1 MVKWQTRYFQ
11 AVVSASSCEFKSRRP
26 HQLHKQRQMMNGAD
40 IFKFLCGLKLEFSEF
55 DWLENRGL
63 SEFELLI
70 SVILT
75 QNTSWNNVLKALD
88 NVRVAKIQSL
98 EALNALEIQQIATLI
113 KPSGFYNQKAKRLK
127 GFVSAL
133 LGEFGDMSEFKA
145 RVSRQWLLNV
155 KGLGFESADSILN
168 YLCQREILVVDS
180 YTNRL
185 AIALGYEF
193 ESYDELREF
202 FQSGIESEQKAINA
216 CLGEFFK
223 DRNTIFTDEKGENSN
238 TSNEKLNLNSINSNM
253 SDKNL
258 NSHSKNSNAN
268 NKNSQKNNE
277 NLNKCDKNSST
288 KNKNANLN
296 SINSSQNLALYELYQ
311 IFHAQIIAFGKAY
324 FKGKTLNDEG
334 KRVLKTLLH

>member
-1 MVKWQTRYFQ
+1 
-11 AVVSASSCEFKSRRP
+11 
-26 HQLHKQRQMMNGAD
+26 MNGAD
-40 IFKFLCGLKLEFSEF
+40 IFKFLCGLKLKFSEF

-98 EALNALEIQQIATLI
+98 EALNALETQQIATLI

-127 GFVSAL
+127 GFVGAL
-133 LGEFGDMSEFKA
+133 LSEFGDTSEFKA

-202 FQSGIESEQKAINA
+202 FQSGIESEQEAINA

-223 DRNTIFTDEKGENSN
+223 DRNTIFKDEKGENSN
-238 TSNEKLNLNSINSNM
+238 T
-253 SDKNL
+253 
-258 NSHSKNSNAN
+258 H

-277 NLNKCDKNSST
+277 NLRKCGKNSST
-288 KNKNANLN
+288 KSKNANLN
-296 SINSSQNLALYELYQ
+296 GTNSSQNLALYELYQ

-334 KRVLKTLLH
+334 KALLKTLLH

>member
-1 MVKWQTRYFQ
+1 
-11 AVVSASSCEFKSRRP
+11 
-26 HQLHKQRQMMNGAD
+26 MNGAD

-98 EALNALEIQQIATLI
+98 EALNALETQQIATLI

-127 GFVSAL
+127 GFVGAL

-202 FQSGIESEQKAINA
+202 FQSGIESEQEAINA

-223 DRNTIFTDEKGENSN
+223 GRNTIFADEKGANSS
-238 TSNEKLNLNSINSNM
+238 TSNENLNLNSTNSNT

-258 NSHSKNSNAN
+258 NSHGKNSNTH

-277 NLNKCDKNSST
+277 NLSKSDKNSSA
-288 KNKNANLN
+288 KSKNLN
-296 SINSSQNLALYELYQ
+296 LNGTNSSQNLALYELYQ

-334 KRVLKTLLH
+334 KKVLKTLLH

>member
-1 MVKWQTRYFQ
+1 
-11 AVVSASSCEFKSRRP
+11 
-26 HQLHKQRQMMNGAD
+26 MNGAD

-98 EALNALEIQQIATLI
+98 ETLNALETQQIATLI

-133 LGEFGDMSEFKA
+133 LSEFGDMSEFKA

-223 DRNTIFTDEKGENSN
+223 GRNTIFTDEKGA
-238 TSNEKLNLNSINSNM
+238 
-253 SDKNL
+253 
-258 NSHSKNSNAN
+258 NSNAN

-277 NLNKCDKNSST
+277 NLRKCDKNSST
-288 KNKNANLN
+288 KSKNANLN
-296 SINSSQNLALYELYQ
+296 STNSSQNLALYELYQ

-324 FKGKTLNDEG
+324 FKGKTLNDDG
-334 KRVLKTLLH
+334 KRLLQRLA

>member
-1 MVKWQTRYFQ
+1 
-11 AVVSASSCEFKSRRP
+11 
-26 HQLHKQRQMMNGAD
+26 MNGAD
-40 IFKFLCGLKLEFSEF
+40 IFKFLCDLKLEFSEF

-98 EALNALEIQQIATLI
+98 EALNALETQQIATLI

-133 LGEFGDMSEFKA
+133 LSEFGDMSEFKA

-185 AIALGYEF
+185 AYALGYEF

-202 FQSGIESEQKAINA
+202 FQSGIESEQEAINA

-238 TSNEKLNLNSINSNM
+238 
-253 SDKNL
+253 
-258 NSHSKNSNAN
+258 AN

-277 NLNKCDKNSST
+277 NLSKCGKNSST
-288 KNKNANLN
+288 KDKNLKGT
-296 SINSSQNLALYELYQ
+296 NSSKNLALYELYQ

>member
-55 DWLENRGL
+55 DLLENRGL

-98 EALNALEIQQIATLI
+98 EALNALETQQIATLI

-127 GFVSAL
+127 GFVGVL
-133 LGEFGDMSEFKA
+133 LSEFGDMSEFKA

-223 DRNTIFTDEKGENSN
+223 DKNTIFTDEKGENSN
-238 TSNEKLNLNSINSNM
+238 ASNE
-253 SDKNL
+253 
-258 NSHSKNSNAN
+258 
-268 NKNSQKNNE
+268 NSQKNNE
-277 NLNKCDKNSST
+277 NLRKCDKNSST
-288 KNKNANLN
+288 KSKNTNLN
-296 SINSSQNLALYELYQ
+296 STNSSQNLALYELYQ

-324 FKGKTLNDEG
+324 FKGKTLNDNG
-334 KRVLKTLLH
+334 KRLLKTLLH

>member
-1 MVKWQTRYFQ
+1 
-11 AVVSASSCEFKSRRP
+11 
-26 HQLHKQRQMMNGAD
+26 MNGAD

-98 EALNALEIQQIATLI
+98 EALNTLETQQIATLI

-133 LGEFGDMSEFKA
+133 LSEFGDMSEFKA

-223 DRNTIFTDEKGENSN
+223 DRNTIFKDEKGENSS
-238 TSNEKLNLNSINSNM
+238 TSSKNLNLNDTNLSISNKNLNLNSINSNT
-253 SDKNL
+253 
-258 NSHSKNSNAN
+258 H

-277 NLNKCDKNSST
+277 NLSKCDKNSST
-288 KNKNANLN
+288 KNKNLNLN
-296 SINSSQNLALYELYQ
+296 STNSSQNLALYELYQ

-324 FKGKTLNDEG
+324 FKGKSLNDEG

>member
-1 MVKWQTRYFQ
+1 
-11 AVVSASSCEFKSRRP
+11 
-26 HQLHKQRQMMNGAD
+26 MNGAD

-98 EALNALEIQQIATLI
+98 EALNALETQQIATLI

-127 GFVSAL
+127 GFVGAL
-133 LGEFGDMSEFKA
+133 LSEFGDMSEFKA
-145 RVSRQWLLNV
+145 RVSRQWLLNI

-202 FQSGIESEQKAINA
+202 FQSGIESEQEAINA

-223 DRNTIFTDEKGENSN
+223 DRNTIFTDENGENSS
-238 TSNEKLNLNSINSNM
+238 TSNEILNLNST
-253 SDKNL
+253 
-258 NSHSKNSNAN
+258 NSNAN
-268 NKNSQKNNE
+268 NKNLHKNNE
-277 NLNKCDKNSST
+277 NLRKCDKNSST

-296 SINSSQNLALYELYQ
+296 STNSSQNLALYELYQ

-324 FKGKTLNDEG
+324 FKGKSLNDEG

>member
-1 MVKWQTRYFQ
+1 
-11 AVVSASSCEFKSRRP
+11 
-26 HQLHKQRQMMNGAD
+26 MNGAD

-98 EALNALEIQQIATLI
+98 EALNALETQQIATLI

-127 GFVSAL
+127 GFVGAL
-133 LGEFGDMSEFKA
+133 LSEFGDMSEFKA

-223 DRNTIFTDEKGENSN
+223 DRNTIFTDEKGENLS
-238 TSNEKLNLNSINSNM
+238 TSNENLNLNSTNSNM

-258 NSHSKNSNAN
+258 NSHGKNSNTH

-277 NLNKCDKNSST
+277 NLRKCDKNLST

-296 SINSSQNLALYELYQ
+296 GTNSSQNLALYELYQ

-324 FKGKTLNDEG
+324 FKGKTLDDEG
-334 KRVLKTLLH
+334 KALLKTLLH

>member
-1 MVKWQTRYFQ
+1 
-11 AVVSASSCEFKSRRP
+11 
-26 HQLHKQRQMMNGAD
+26 MNGAD

-98 EALNALEIQQIATLI
+98 ETLNALETQQIATLI

-127 GFVSAL
+127 GFVGAL
-133 LGEFGDMSEFKA
+133 LSEFGDMSEFKA

-185 AIALGYEF
+185 AYALGYEF

-202 FQSGIESEQKAINA
+202 FQSGIESEQEAINA

-223 DRNTIFTDEKGENSN
+223 DRNTIFTDENGENSS
-238 TSNEKLNLNSINSNM
+238 TSNEILNLNST
-253 SDKNL
+253 
-258 NSHSKNSNAN
+258 NSNAN
-268 NKNSQKNNE
+268 NKNSHKNNE
-277 NLNKCDKNSST
+277 NLRKCDKNSST

-296 SINSSQNLALYELYQ
+296 STNSSQNLALYELYQ

-324 FKGKTLNDEG
+324 FKGRILNDEG

>member
-1 MVKWQTRYFQ
+1 
-11 AVVSASSCEFKSRRP
+11 
-26 HQLHKQRQMMNGAD
+26 MNGAD

-98 EALNALEIQQIATLI
+98 EALNALETQQIATLI

-127 GFVSAL
+127 GFVGAL
-133 LGEFGDMSEFKA
+133 LSEFGDMGEFKA

-202 FQSGIESEQKAINA
+202 FQSGIESEQEAINA

-223 DRNTIFTDEKGENSN
+223 GRNTIFTDEKGENSSI
-238 TSNEKLNLNSINSNM
+238 SNKNLNLNSINSNM
-253 SDKNL
+253 NDKNLNLNDTNSSTSDKNL
-258 NSHSKNSNAN
+258 NSHSKNSSTH

-277 NLNKCDKNSST
+277 NLRKCDKNSST
-288 KNKNANLN
+288 KSKNTNLN
-296 SINSSQNLALYELYQ
+296 STNSSQNLALYELYQ

-334 KRVLKTLLH
+334 KRVLKYLQR

>member
-1 MVKWQTRYFQ
+1 
-11 AVVSASSCEFKSRRP
+11 
-26 HQLHKQRQMMNGAD
+26 MNGAD

-98 EALNALEIQQIATLI
+98 EALNALETQQIATLI

-127 GFVSAL
+127 GFVGAL
-133 LGEFGDMSEFKA
+133 LSEFGDMSEFKA

-202 FQSGIESEQKAINA
+202 FQSGIESEQEAINA

-223 DRNTIFTDEKGENSN
+223 GRNTIFTDEKGENSN
-238 TSNEKLNLNSINSNM
+238 
-253 SDKNL
+253 
-258 NSHSKNSNAN
+258 AN
-268 NKNSQKNNE
+268 NKNSQKTNE
-277 NLNKCDKNSST
+277 NLRKCDKNSSA
-288 KNKNANLN
+288 KSKNLN
-296 SINSSQNLALYELYQ
+296 LNGTNSSQNLALYELYQ

-334 KRVLKTLLH
+334 KRVLKTLLR

>member
-1 MVKWQTRYFQ
+1 
-11 AVVSASSCEFKSRRP
+11 
-26 HQLHKQRQMMNGAD
+26 MNGAD

-98 EALNALEIQQIATLI
+98 EALNALETQQIATLI

-127 GFVSAL
+127 GFVGAL
-133 LGEFGDMSEFKA
+133 LSEFGDMSEFKA

-185 AIALGYEF
+185 AYALGYEF

-202 FQSGIESEQKAINA
+202 FQSGIESEQEAINA

-223 DRNTIFTDEKGENSN
+223 DRNTIFTDEKGENSS
-238 TSNEKLNLNSINSNM
+238 TR
-253 SDKNL
+253 
-258 NSHSKNSNAN
+258 
-268 NKNSQKNNE
+268 NKNSHENNE
-277 NLNKCDKNSST
+277 NLNKCDKNLST

-296 SINSSQNLALYELYQ
+296 STNSSQNLALYELYQ

-334 KRVLKTLLH
+334 KKVLKTLLH

>member
-1 MVKWQTRYFQ
+1 
-11 AVVSASSCEFKSRRP
+11 
-26 HQLHKQRQMMNGAD
+26 MNGAD

-88 NVRVAKIQSL
+88 NVRIAKIQSL
-98 EALNALEIQQIATLI
+98 EALNALETQQIATLI

-127 GFVSAL
+127 GFVGAL
-133 LGEFGDMSEFKA
+133 LSEFGDMSEFKA

-202 FQSGIESEQKAINA
+202 FQSGIESEQEAINA

-223 DRNTIFTDEKGENSN
+223 DRNTIFTDEKGENSSI
-238 TSNEKLNLNSINSNM
+238 SNKNLNLNDTNSST

-258 NSHSKNSNAN
+258 NSHGKNSNTH

-277 NLNKCDKNSST
+277 NLSKSDKNSST

-324 FKGKTLNDEG
+324 FKGKTLNDDG
-334 KRVLKTLLH
+334 KRLLQRLA

>member
-98 EALNALEIQQIATLI
+98 EALNALETQQIATLI

-127 GFVSAL
+127 GFVGAL
-133 LGEFGDMSEFKA
+133 LSEFGDMSEFKA

-223 DRNTIFTDEKGENSN
+223 DRNTIFTDEKGENLS
-238 TSNEKLNLNSINSNM
+238 TSNENLNLNSTNSNM

-258 NSHSKNSNAN
+258 NSHGKNSNTH

-277 NLNKCDKNSST
+277 NLRKCDKNLST

-296 SINSSQNLALYELYQ
+296 GTNSSQNLALYELYQ

-324 FKGKTLNDEG
+324 FKGKTLDDEG
-334 KRVLKTLLH
+334 KALLKTLLH

>member
-1 MVKWQTRYFQ
+1 
-11 AVVSASSCEFKSRRP
+11 
-26 HQLHKQRQMMNGAD
+26 MNGAD

-75 QNTSWNNVLKALD
+75 QNTSWNNVLKALN

-98 EALNALEIQQIATLI
+98 EALNALETQQIATLI

-127 GFVSAL
+127 GFVGAL
-133 LGEFGDMSEFKA
+133 LSEFGDMGEFKA

-185 AIALGYEF
+185 ATALGYEF

-202 FQSGIESEQKAINA
+202 FQSGIESEQEAINA

-223 DRNTIFTDEKGENSN
+223 DKNTIFTDEKGENSS
-238 TSNEKLNLNSINSNM
+238 TSNEKLNLNSTNSST

-258 NSHSKNSNAN
+258 NSHGENSNTN

-277 NLNKCDKNSST
+277 NLSKCDKNSSA

-296 SINSSQNLALYELYQ
+296 STNSSQNLVLYELYQ

-334 KRVLKTLLH
+334 KRVLKYLQR

>member
-1 MVKWQTRYFQ
+1 
-11 AVVSASSCEFKSRRP
+11 
-26 HQLHKQRQMMNGAD
+26 MNGAD
-40 IFKFLCGLKLEFSEF
+40 IFKFLCGLKLKFSEF

-98 EALNALEIQQIATLI
+98 EALNALETQQIATLI

-127 GFVSAL
+127 GFVGAL
-133 LGEFGDMSEFKA
+133 LSEFGDMSEFKA

-185 AIALGYEF
+185 AYALGYEF

-202 FQSGIESEQKAINA
+202 FQSGIESEQEAINA

-223 DRNTIFTDEKGENSN
+223 GRNTIFTDEKGE
-238 TSNEKLNLNSINSNM
+238 
-253 SDKNL
+253 
-258 NSHSKNSNAN
+258 NSNAN

-277 NLNKCDKNSST
+277 NLRKCGKNSST
-288 KNKNANLN
+288 KSKNANLN
-296 SINSSQNLALYELYQ
+296 GTNSSQNLALYELYQ

-324 FKGKTLNDEG
+324 FKGKALNDEG
-334 KRVLKTLLH
+334 KRVLAKFKE

>member
-1 MVKWQTRYFQ
+1 
-11 AVVSASSCEFKSRRP
+11 
-26 HQLHKQRQMMNGAD
+26 MNGAD

-75 QNTSWNNVLKALD
+75 QNTSWNNVLKALE

-98 EALNALEIQQIATLI
+98 ETLNALETQQITTLI

-127 GFVSAL
+127 GFVGAL
-133 LGEFGDMSEFKA
+133 LSEFGDMSEFKA

-223 DRNTIFTDEKGENSN
+223 DRNTIFTDEKGANSSTHN
-238 TSNEKLNLNSINSNM
+238 KILNLNSINSNM

-258 NSHSKNSNAN
+258 NSH

-277 NLNKCDKNSST
+277 NLSKCDKNSST
-288 KNKNANLN
+288 KDKNLKGT
-296 SINSSQNLALYELYQ
+296 NSSQNLALYELYQ

-324 FKGKTLNDEG
+324 FKGKALNDEG
-334 KRVLKTLLH
+334 KALLKTLLH

>member
-1 MVKWQTRYFQ
+1 
-11 AVVSASSCEFKSRRP
+11 
-26 HQLHKQRQMMNGAD
+26 MNGAD
-40 IFKFLCGLKLEFSEF
+40 IFKFLCGLKLKFSEF

-98 EALNALEIQQIATLI
+98 EALNALETQQMATLI

-127 GFVSAL
+127 GFVGAL
-133 LGEFGDMSEFKA
+133 LSEFGDMSEFKA

-202 FQSGIESEQKAINA
+202 FQSGIESEQEAINA

-223 DRNTIFTDEKGENSN
+223 DRNTIFKDEKGENSN
-238 TSNEKLNLNSINSNM
+238 T
-253 SDKNL
+253 
-258 NSHSKNSNAN
+258 H

-277 NLNKCDKNSST
+277 NLRKCGKNSST
-288 KNKNANLN
+288 KSKNANLN
-296 SINSSQNLALYELYQ
+296 GTNSSQNLALYELYQ

-334 KRVLKTLLH
+334 KALLKTLLH

>member
-1 MVKWQTRYFQ
+1 
-11 AVVSASSCEFKSRRP
+11 
-26 HQLHKQRQMMNGAD
+26 MNGAD

-88 NVRVAKIQSL
+88 NVRIAKIQSL
-98 EALNALEIQQIATLI
+98 EALNALETQQIATLI

-127 GFVSAL
+127 GFVGAL

-145 RVSRQWLLNV
+145 RVSRQWLLNI

-223 DRNTIFTDEKGENSN
+223 DRNTIFTDEKGENSS
-238 TSNEKLNLNSINSNM
+238 TSNKNLNLNSTNSNM

-258 NSHSKNSNAN
+258 NLNDTNSSTSDKNLNSHGKNSNAN
-268 NKNSQKNNE
+268 NE
-277 NLNKCDKNSST
+277 NLRKCDKNLST
-288 KNKNANLN
+288 KNTNANLN
-296 SINSSQNLALYELYQ
+296 STNSRQNLALYELYQ

-324 FKGKTLNDEG
+324 FKGKTLNDDG
-334 KRVLKTLLH
+334 KRLLQRLA

>member
-1 MVKWQTRYFQ
+1 
-11 AVVSASSCEFKSRRP
+11 
-26 HQLHKQRQMMNGAD
+26 MNGAD
-40 IFKFLCGLKLEFSEF
+40 IFKLLCGLKLEFSEF

-98 EALNALEIQQIATLI
+98 ETLNALETQQIATLI

-202 FQSGIESEQKAINA
+202 FQSGIESEQEAINA

-223 DRNTIFTDEKGENSN
+223 DKNTIFTDEKGENS
-238 TSNEKLNLNSINSNM
+238 
-253 SDKNL
+253 
-258 NSHSKNSNAN
+258 
-268 NKNSQKNNE
+268 
-277 NLNKCDKNSST
+277 ST

-296 SINSSQNLALYELYQ
+296 GTNSSKNLALYELYQ

-334 KRVLKTLLH
+334 KRVLKTLLR

>member
-98 EALNALEIQQIATLI
+98 EALNALETQQIATLI

-127 GFVSAL
+127 GFVGAL
-133 LGEFGDMSEFKA
+133 LSEFGDMSEFKA

-185 AIALGYEF
+185 AYALGYEF

-202 FQSGIESEQKAINA
+202 FQSGIESEQEAINA

-238 TSNEKLNLNSINSNM
+238 ANNEKLNLNSINSNM

-277 NLNKCDKNSST
+277 NLRKCDKNLST
-288 KNKNANLN
+288 KSKNANLN
-296 SINSSQNLALYELYQ
+296 GTNSSQNLALYELYQ

-334 KRVLKTLLH
+334 KRVLKYLQR

>member
-1 MVKWQTRYFQ
+1 
-11 AVVSASSCEFKSRRP
+11 
-26 HQLHKQRQMMNGAD
+26 MNGAD

-75 QNTSWNNVLKALD
+75 QNTSWNNVLKALE
-88 NVRVAKIQSL
+88 NVRIAKIQSL
-98 EALNALEIQQIATLI
+98 EALNALETQQIATLI

-127 GFVSAL
+127 GFVGAL

-145 RVSRQWLLNV
+145 RVSRQWLLNI

-223 DRNTIFTDEKGENSN
+223 DRNTIFTDEKGENSS
-238 TSNEKLNLNSINSNM
+238 TSNKNLNLNSTNSNM

-258 NSHSKNSNAN
+258 NLNDTNSSTSDKNLNSHGKNSNAN
-268 NKNSQKNNE
+268 NE
-277 NLNKCDKNSST
+277 NLRKCDKNLST
-288 KNKNANLN
+288 KNTNANLN
-296 SINSSQNLALYELYQ
+296 STNSRQNLALYELYQ

-324 FKGKTLNDEG
+324 FKGKTLNDDG
-334 KRVLKTLLH
+334 KRLLQRLA

>member
-1 MVKWQTRYFQ
+1 
-11 AVVSASSCEFKSRRP
+11 
-26 HQLHKQRQMMNGAD
+26 MNGAD

-98 EALNALEIQQIATLI
+98 EALNTLETQQIATLI

-133 LGEFGDMSEFKA
+133 LSEFGDMSEFKA

-223 DRNTIFTDEKGENSN
+223 GRNTIFTDENGENSN
-238 TSNEKLNLNSINSNM
+238 TSNEILNLNSINSNM

-258 NSHSKNSNAN
+258 NSHGKNSNTH

-277 NLNKCDKNSST
+277 NLSKCDKNSSA
-288 KNKNANLN
+288 KSKNANLN
-296 SINSSQNLALYELYQ
+296 GTNSSQNLALYELYQ

-324 FKGKTLNDEG
+324 FKGKSLNDEG

>member
-1 MVKWQTRYFQ
+1 
-11 AVVSASSCEFKSRRP
+11 
-26 HQLHKQRQMMNGAD
+26 MNGAD

-98 EALNALEIQQIATLI
+98 ETLNALETQQIATLI

-127 GFVSAL
+127 GFVGAL
-133 LGEFGDMSEFKA
+133 LSEFGDMSEFKA

-202 FQSGIESEQKAINA
+202 FQSGIESEQEAINA

-223 DRNTIFTDEKGENSN
+223 GRNTIFTDEKGA
-238 TSNEKLNLNSINSNM
+238 
-253 SDKNL
+253 
-258 NSHSKNSNAN
+258 NSNAN

-277 NLNKCDKNSST
+277 NLSKCDKNSSA
-288 KNKNANLN
+288 KSKNANLN
-296 SINSSQNLALYELYQ
+296 GTNSSQNLALYELYQ

>member
-1 MVKWQTRYFQ
+1 
-11 AVVSASSCEFKSRRP
+11 
-26 HQLHKQRQMMNGAD
+26 MNGAD

-98 EALNALEIQQIATLI
+98 EALNTLETQQIATLI

-133 LGEFGDMSEFKA
+133 LSEFGDMSEFKA

-223 DRNTIFTDEKGENSN
+223 GRNTIFTDEKGINSN

-258 NSHSKNSNAN
+258 NLNDTNSNMSDKNLNSHGKNSNAN
-268 NKNSQKNNE
+268 NE
-277 NLNKCDKNSST
+277 NLSKCDKNSSA
-288 KNKNANLN
+288 KSKNANLN
-296 SINSSQNLALYELYQ
+296 GTNSSQNLALYELYQ

-324 FKGKTLNDEG
+324 FKGKSLNDEG

>member
-1 MVKWQTRYFQ
+1 
-11 AVVSASSCEFKSRRP
+11 
-26 HQLHKQRQMMNGAD
+26 MNGAD
-40 IFKFLCGLKLEFSEF
+40 IFKFLCGLKLKFSEF

-98 EALNALEIQQIATLI
+98 EALNALETQQIATLI

-127 GFVSAL
+127 GFVGAL

-185 AIALGYEF
+185 AYALGYEF

-202 FQSGIESEQKAINA
+202 FQSGIESEQEAINA

-223 DRNTIFTDEKGENSN
+223 GRNTIFTDEKGE
-238 TSNEKLNLNSINSNM
+238 
-253 SDKNL
+253 
-258 NSHSKNSNAN
+258 NSNAN

-277 NLNKCDKNSST
+277 NLRKCGKNSST
-288 KNKNANLN
+288 KSKNANLN
-296 SINSSQNLALYELYQ
+296 GTNSSQNLALYELYQ

-334 KRVLKTLLH
+334 KRVLAKLKE